1 MNNNDIVSQITNTL
15 KSVNKDNRLSRRYIL
30 RVLQDSAAFL
40 ISQKWGERSLLGET
54 ALFTDIPCFEFQKI
68 NVKDCPSIEFRMCKT
83 LMKSKKPLPKL
94 VFSRLGSSIRSIVSL
109 DGEFTFTFVDETQYR
124 RNKKRKHSLKN
135 EVFIYLG
142 SDNHLYIPDK
152 EIYSVDLTILTLDSV
167 NAEKCSE
174 CGEKEDCKSHW
185 EYEFKV
191 PAKLLE
197 AVKQM
202 ALEKIG
208 IGRSIQEDQNAN
220 GIENG

>member
-54 ALFTDIPCFEFQKI
+54 ALFTDISCFEFQKI

-152 EIYSVDLTILTLDSV
+152 EIYSVDLTLLTLDSV
-167 NAEKCSE
+167 NAENCSE

-191 PAKLLE
+191 PEKLLE